1 MIHFS
6 CFHCGLKLKV
16 RPEFAGR
23 FARCPTC
30 KQPLVVP
37 VPDAAPAEVP
47 MGQIDGAPSSLAR
60 AGADYGVTLEP
71 SSRRRGE
78 RSIEELLA
86 AQGQN
91 RQRYVVGGEIA
102 RGGMGAVLRAVDCDI
117 RREVAVKYLLDQTV
131 PAKKLRFIEE
141 AQITGQLEHPNIV
154 PVHELGFDAQQRLF
168 FSMKMVRGRSLAQIL
183 DALRADSPLL
193 PGEGPGVRASAEK
206 EFPLSRLLNI
216 FVSVANAIAY
226 AHSRGV
232 IHRDL
237 KPANIMVGD
246 FGEVYVMD
254 WGLAKVLKDGQS
266 SDRVPPPPAAAGVP
280 AGSGLQSLAG
290 RVATSRAADADLTV
304 DGEVLGTPAYMP
316 PEQATGQIQAIDQRS
331 DIYSLGAILY
341 AMLALRPPVGTE
353 GHYAAVLLRVA
364 EGKIPPPEEGNARRV
379 RAGQIP
385 RELSAVAMKALAK
398 EPEKRYQAVEALR
411 RDIELFQEGRS
422 VSAKDD
428 TRWEQFSKLV
438 RRNKG
443 LSLGV
448 AVAVLVLLCSLGVVG
463 KAWWETNRAYA
474 AYQKEQEDKAERTRQ
489 AVPAFVKVARLAVN
503 QLEFDEA
510 LSEVSLALDYA
521 PEQTDA
527 RLLKGQLLI
536 WKKDY
541 AGARRE
547 LETYLA
553 KQPQAAGASPAEL
566 AEKKSHEQAIAGLV
580 ELCQRKDPDEPSTL
594 LAFAHLLEQ
603 QKAPVLADAL
613 LVRYGR
619 NTPEARQAVL
629 DSYRK
634 RIEAAWPGRGNNL
647 SMDDAGVV
655 TLSLDWEGDL
665 VRRLNAL
672 EGMPLGRL
680 SLFRCSVADLSPLR
694 GMPLVELNLSD
705 CKAVRDL
712 SPLRGM
718 PLAALNIEQTGVD
731 DLSPLRGIPLT
742 TLTLGN
748 YNLRDFSPLKGMPLN
763 ELNIHCPGF
772 SDLSLLKGMPLTRLS
787 LLGCRVRDLSL
798 LRGMALTSLDV
809 RKTDVEDLSPL
820 RDMPLTTLKA
830 SDSRVQD
837 LSPLRGMRLTDLE
850 LIGCG
855 SARYG
860 RGNVHDL
867 SPLMGMRLV
876 SLDLSETNVQDLSP
890 LKGMPL
896 TFLHLYGCD
905 GVEDLSPLEGAE
917 LSDVFLP
924 PHVAKGMDAIRRMKS
939 LKKINNQPAD
949 EFWKNYDAAEA
960 KK

>member
-1 MIHFS
+1 MIAFS
-6 CFHCGLKLKV
+6 CFHCGVRLKV
-16 RPEFAGR
+16 KPEFAGR

-37 VPDAAPAEVP
+37 TPDAAPAEVP
-47 MGQIDGAPSSLAR
+47 VGQIDGTSSSLAG
-60 AGADYGVTLEP
+60 AGVNCAVSLEP

-117 RREVAVKYLLDQTV
+117 RREVAVKYLLDQTE
-131 PAKKLRFIEE
+131 PAKKLRFVEE

-154 PVHELGFDAQQRLF
+154 PVHELGFDAKQRLF
-168 FSMKMVRGRSLAQIL
+168 FSMKMVRGRSLGQIL
-183 DALRADSPLL
+183 DALRSDSPLP
-193 PGEGPGVRASAEK
+193 PGEGPGVRAAEK
-206 EFPLSRLLNI
+206 EYPLSRLLNI
-216 FVSVANAIAY
+216 FVSVSNAIAY

-254 WGLAKVLKDGQS
+254 WGLAKVLKDGKTSAQ
-266 SDRVPPPPAAAGVP
+266 VTPPPAAFLP
-280 AGSGLQSLAG
+280 AGGGLQSLSG
-290 RVATSRAADADLTV
+290 RVATSRAGDADLTV

-316 PEQATGQIQAIDQRS
+316 PEQATGQVQAIDQRS

-341 AMLALRPPVGTE
+341 AMLALRPPVGRE
-353 GHYAAVLLRVA
+353 GNYVAVLLRVA
-364 EGKIPPPEEGNARRV
+364 EGQIRPPEEGNARRV
-379 RAGQIP
+379 RAGKIP

-398 EPEKRYQAVEALR
+398 RPENRYQTVEALR

-422 VSAKDD
+422 VSAKED
-428 TRWEQFSKLV
+428 TKWEQLTKLV
-438 RRNKG
+438 KRNKG

-448 AVAVLVLLCSLGVVG
+448 AVALVMLLCSLGVVG

-474 AYQKEQEDKAERTRQ
+474 AYQKEQEDKVERTRQ

-521 PEQTDA
+521 PDQTDA

-536 WKKDY
+536 VKKDY

-553 KQPQAAGASPAEL
+553 KKPQAAAGASPAEL
-566 AEKKSHEQAIAGLV
+566 WEKKSHDQATAGLV
-580 ELCQRKDPDEPSTL
+580 ELCQRKNPDDPSTL

-634 RIEAAWPGRGNNL
+634 RIEAAWLGRGNNL

-655 TLSLDWEGDL
+655 TLNLDGQKD
-665 VRRLNAL
+665 VVRLNAL

-680 SLFRCSVADLSPLR
+680 ILKYCPVADLSPLR
-694 GMPLVELNLSD
+694 GMPLTELNLATCSAIRD
-705 CKAVRDL
+705 LSPLRGMSLTVLNIDQTGVADL

-718 PLAALNIEQTGVD
+718 PLKRLCLFSD
-731 DLSPLRGIPLT
+731 
-742 TLTLGN
+742 
-748 YNLRDFSPLKGMPLN
+748 NLRDFSPLKGMPLN
-763 ELNIHCPGF
+763 DLCIRCSGF
-772 SDLSLLKGMPLTRLS
+772 SDLSVLKGMPLTRLS
-787 LLGCRVRDLSL
+787 VAACDRLQDLSPL
-798 LRGMALTSLDV
+798 AGMSLTSLDAYF
-809 RKTDVEDLSPL
+809 TE
-820 RDMPLTTLKA
+820 
-830 SDSRVQD
+830 VQD
-837 LSPLRGMRLTDLE
+837 LSPLRGMPLTWLHVGPCPVQDLSPLAGMRLTDLS
-850 LIGCG
+850 LWKC
-855 SARYG
+855 
-860 RGNVHDL
+860 GNVRDF
-867 SPLMGMRLV
+867 SPLKGMPLV
-876 SLDLSETNVQDLSP
+876 SLNLRQTKVQDLSP

-896 TFLHLYGCD
+896 TSLNLNGCD
-905 GVEDLSPLEGAE
+905 NARDLSPLEGAE
-917 LSDVFLP
+917 LSEIALP
-924 PHVAKGMDAIRRMKS
+924 PQITKGMEALRRMKS
-939 LKKINNQPAD
+939 LKTINEQPAD
-949 EFWKNYDAAEA
+949 EFWRKYDAEQPR
-960 KK
+960 K